1 MKSLISPLVLLIVI
15 TSCNFSKGT
24 EKKFD
29 TGFSISYNGFRVGA
43 FGLVMNDAEI
53 KTNKVE
59 MGQVV
64 NIEVDG
70 IEGYQEKEGRV
81 FPGLDLRVTDKDGNV
96 VLDGADILKKDNGY
110 APSEATV
117 LSGTITVGEPMK
129 SGQTYH
135 AKMRI
140 WDKLKEES
148 EIIVE
153 GDLVVK

>member
-1 MKSLISPLVLLIVI
+1 MKNMIYSLGLCIIV
-15 TSCNFSKGT
+15 TACNFSKGT
-24 EKKFD
+24 EKKLD
-29 TGFSISYNGFRVGA
+29 TGFSISYNGFRIGA
-43 FGLVMNDAEI
+43 FGLVANDKEI
-53 KTNKVE
+53 HSNEVE
-59 MGQVV
+59 LGQVV

-96 VLDGADILKKDNGY
+96 VLDGADILKKDDGY
-110 APSEATV
+110 APEEAKV
-117 LSGTITVGEPMK
+117 LSGTITVGDPMK
-129 SGQTYH
+129 SGQTYR

-148 EIIVE
+148 EIVVE